1 MLLFYK
7 LGFMSEMWQAYRGD
21 QGFAREDYAGDAR
34 MSNELSD
41 TERKILE
48 HFKIPSFLIDY
59 IDELIYDAWHDG
71 CDRCQDD
78 YYVGD

>member
-1 MLLFYK
+1 
-7 LGFMSEMWQAYRGD
+7 
-21 QGFAREDYAGDAR
+21 